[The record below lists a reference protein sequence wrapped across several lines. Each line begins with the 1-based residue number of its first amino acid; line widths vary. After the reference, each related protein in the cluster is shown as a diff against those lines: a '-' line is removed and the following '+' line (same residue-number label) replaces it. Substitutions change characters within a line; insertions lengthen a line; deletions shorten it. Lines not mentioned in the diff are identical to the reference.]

1 MHMFGALV
9 LLMSATYT
17 VVSPLLG
24 AASPFGAF
32 LTVVASAY
40 ICSTSL
46 RGALGHALFALSLL
60 GLFLYLNVHP
70 LGILLATPPAFAEVR
85 KGVAKG
91 PGA

>member
-17 VVSPLLG
+17 TVSSLLG

-60 GLFLYLNVHP
+60 GLFLYFNVHP
-70 LGILLATPPAFAEVR
+70 LGILLAVPPALLDVR
-85 KGVAKG
+85 RNVAKG
-91 PGA
+91 PES